1 MSLQDKVQRDHFS
14 AAIWQRGKSLFNEGA
29 VGSLKY
35 SQNGVSCVVI
45 GSRGNKYRVSITA
58 SNQYIEYQCNC
69 PYGFSCKHAAA
80 VIFAMKAAQPA
91 RLLPISAK
99 RPATSP
105 QDSWL
110 QQCQLVL
117 EKQPTK
123 ALNTAADKNTLY
135 YLLEEKDRQLYLNPV
150 VDLSYRK
157 EDELN
162 LVPCNEYHDDGDVF
176 DQKIAQLWESQYVQ
190 STEQLINDDISCLM
204 LQLALESG
212 RLYDSNSSR
221 SKLNAAPLLLG
232 SSVPLDIHW
241 IKKHATLD
249 CELRV
254 QGLPD
259 AKIYPAQ
266 RPWYRDNNTLGPL
279 ESLVNGQRLSLLQ
292 AMPEL
297 PLNKMTATHS
307 AFFSSLP
314 TKVQPDIPELL
325 EVHLTEARFE
335 LILCARDQFP
345 ALQLKVHYGDFS
357 FDAGWH
363 RLDLLDKD
371 QRHEMNGQ
379 HYRITCDGKTEL
391 DAIRALEILGF
402 KAEFDS
408 LEVEKSHK
416 KIWMIFSFDEVLRIT
431 RWQAVLPKLADL
443 CEKRGWLCTTDASY
457 RAPAELDASL
467 HTEVG
472 DQDNGWF
479 SMALSLQVD
488 GLDINS
494 QELLQRWFAEGFPK
508 QLMIQS
514 AGQWHIIEMQR
525 FRHLTQTLEE
535 LYSGEKFGEAIS
547 LPPYRVPMLQEFSEL
562 DERRAPNFKKLK
574 KQLQNFKGIKPVA
587 VPKKLN
593 AQLRDY
599 QQDGLNWLNFLQQ
612 HQLGGILADDMGL
625 GKTLQTLALLQKLK
639 SGRKL
644 NNGCLIVAP
653 TSLLWNWQSEAE
665 RFSPGLSVLILHGP
679 ERKEDIPDIPFY
691 DLVVTSYGVLQR
703 DIDILKQH
711 CFDVIVLDEA
721 QAIKNANAKTTRA
734 ARQLQGNM
742 RLALTGTPLENH
754 LGELWSIMDFALPNL
769 LGKQEHFNRHY
780 RKPIE
785 SEQNESVN
793 QRLAQQV
800 APFMLRRHKGDVA
813 KELPPKNVIV
823 QHVHLEKDQRKLYEG
838 IRNSM
843 EKHVRQLFQ
852 EKGAKRSHIEFLD
865 ALLKLRQAC
874 IDPSLVKLAQAKKV
888 KNSAKRSWLQE
899 TLPEMVH
906 EGRRV
911 LVFSQFVSMLSV
923 IADDL
928 NKAKIPF
935 IKLTGASK
943 NRGELV
949 KQFQAGEAPIFLI
962 SLKAGGSGLNLTA
975 ADTVIHVDPWWNPAV
990 EDQATDRAYRIGQDK
1005 TVFVYKLVAQ
1015 GTVEEKIQALQ
1026 ADKKALADALF
1037 DGTQKSKLPKSS
1049 DELLALLG

>member
-1 MSLQDKVQRDHFS
+1 MSLLDKVQSNHFS
-14 AAIWQRGKSLFNEGA
+14 TAIWQRGKSLFNEGA
-29 VGSLKY
+29 VGNLKY
-35 SQNGVSCVVI
+35 SHNGVSSLVI
-45 GSRGNKYRVSITA
+45 GSRGDKYQVSIKL
-58 SNQYIEYQCNC
+58 SNARIQYQCSC
-69 PYGFSCKHAAA
+69 PYSLNCKHTVA
-80 VIFAMKAAQPA
+80 VVLAMKAAKPA
-91 RLLPISAK
+91 RRLSASAK
-99 RPATSP
+99 TSSSSP

-110 QQCQLVL
+110 QQCKSVL
-117 EKQPTK
+117 EEQPRK
-123 ALNTAADKNTLY
+123 ALDTAVF
-135 YLLEEKDRQLYLNPV
+135 YLLEEKNQRLCLSPV
-150 VDLSYRK
+150 VDLSYQG

-162 LVPCNEYHDDGDVF
+162 LVPCDEYHYDGDVF
-176 DQKIAQLWESQYVQ
+176 DQKIAQLWESQYVDDTAQ
-190 STEQLINDDISCLM
+190 TIDDDISGLM

-212 RLYDSNSSR
+212 RLYDSHSSR
-221 SKLNAAPLLLG
+221 SKADATPLSLG
-232 SSVPLDIHW
+232 SLQPLDIHW
-241 IKKHATLD
+241 VKKADSLG
-249 CELRV
+249 CELSV
-254 QGLPD
+254 QGLPK

-266 RPWYRDNNTLGPL
+266 RSWYRDNNTLGPL
-279 ESLVNGQRLSLLQ
+279 NSWVNGQQLALLQ

-297 PLNKMTATHS
+297 PLNKMTETHS
-307 AFFSSLP
+307 AFFSGLP
-314 TKVQPDIPELL
+314 TKIQPDIPELL
-325 EVHLTEARFE
+325 EIHLTEARFE
-335 LILCARDQFP
+335 LTLCARNQFP
-345 ALQLKVHYGDFS
+345 GLELKVHYGDFS
-357 FDAGWH
+357 FDVGWH
-363 RLDLLDKD
+363 RFDLLNKD
-371 QRHEMNGQ
+371 QRHEKNGQ
-379 HYRITCDGKTEL
+379 HYRITYDGKAEL
-391 DAIRALEILGF
+391 DAIRVLEILGF

-408 LEVEKSHK
+408 LEVEKSYK
-416 KIWMIFSFDEVLRIT
+416 EIWMIFSFDDAQRIV
-431 RWQAVLPKLADL
+431 RWQAALPKLADI

-457 RAPAELDASL
+457 QPPTERDASL
-467 HTEVG
+467 LTEVG

-479 SMALSLQVD
+479 SMALSLQID

-494 QELLQRWFAEGFPK
+494 QTLLQRWFSDGFPK
-508 QLMIQS
+508 QLMIQH
-514 AGQWHIIEMQR
+514 AGQWHIIEMQQ
-525 FRHLTQTLEE
+525 FSHLTQTLEE

-547 LPPYRVPMLQEFSEL
+547 LPPYRVPMLQEFDEL

-587 VPKKLN
+587 VPKRLN
-593 AQLRDY
+593 AQLREY
-599 QQDGLNWLNFLQQ
+599 QQEGLNWLNFLQQ

-644 NNGCLIVAP
+644 NNGCLIIAP

-665 RFSPGLSVLILHGP
+665 RFAPGLSVLILHGP
-679 ERKEDIPDIPFY
+679 ERKEDIPDIPYY
-691 DLVVTSYGVLQR
+691 DLIVTSYGVLQR
-703 DIDILKQH
+703 DIEILKQH
-711 CFDVIVLDEA
+711 CFDVVVLDEA

-769 LGKQEHFNRHY
+769 LGKQEYFNRHY

-785 SEQNESVN
+785 NEQDDSAN
-793 QRLAQQV
+793 QRLAKQV
-800 APFMLRRHKGDVA
+800 APFMLRRYKSDVA

-899 TLPEMVH
+899 TLPEMVQ

-911 LVFSQFVSMLSV
+911 LVFSQFVSMLAV

-949 KQFQAGEAPIFLI
+949 KQFQAGDTPIFLI

-990 EDQATDRAYRIGQDK
+990 EEQATDRAYRIGQDK